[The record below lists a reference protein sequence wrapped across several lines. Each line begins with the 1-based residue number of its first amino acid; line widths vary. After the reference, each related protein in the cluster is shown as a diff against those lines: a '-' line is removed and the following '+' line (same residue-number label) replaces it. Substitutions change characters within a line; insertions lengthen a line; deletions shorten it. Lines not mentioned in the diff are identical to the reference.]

1 MSGYGSD
8 AGNPNYIE
16 SVGSL
21 KKKTKED
28 LRIDQLIPEEIL
40 TDSGDT
46 GIKQLLE
53 KYYEFMNMKEFIYVE
68 NDTFTDLIASDRAVF
83 RVLDPNDD
91 NNEFFTDFDGAS
103 SSLVVT
109 NIDKTETVIPLSGT
123 NVQISNGNE
132 LPGTLKD
139 RTTEIGKTFS
149 VTGLTTHNGKC
160 AKLVTPMT

>member
-8 AGNPNYIE
+8 ATNPNYVE

-28 LRIDQLIPEEIL
+28 LRINQVIPQEIL

-68 NDTFTDLIASDRAVF
+68 TETFTDLVASNRAVF
-83 RVLDPNDD
+83 RILDPNND

-109 NIDKTETVIPLSGT
+109 DSNGVETTISLTGT
-123 NVQISNGNE
+123 NVQI
-132 LPGTLKD
+132 KD
-139 RTTEIGKTFS
+139 YRYK
-149 VTGLTTHNGKC
+149 
-160 AKLVTPMT
+160 

>member
-8 AGNPNYIE
+8 AGNPNYVE
-16 SVGSL
+16 SVASL

-68 NDTFTDLIASDRAVF
+68 TETFTDLVASNRAVF
-83 RVLDPNDD
+83 RILDPKNE

-103 SSLVVT
+103 SSLKVT
-109 NIDKTETVIPLSGT
+109 DDDGVSITIPLTGT

-139 RTTEIGKTFS
+139 RTTEIGKTFF
-149 VTGLTTHNGKC
+149 TLIT
-160 AKLVTPMT
+160 

>member
-21 KKKTKED
+21 KKKTKEE

-68 NDTFTDLIASDRAVF
+68 NDTFTDLVDSDRAVF

-91 NNEFFTDFDGAS
+91 NNEFFTDFDHQS
-103 SSLVVT
+103 S
-109 NIDKTETVIPLSGT
+109 
-123 NVQISNGNE
+123 
-132 LPGTLKD
+132 
-139 RTTEIGKTFS
+139 
-149 VTGLTTHNGKC
+149 H
-160 AKLVTPMT
+160 